1 MLKYRPNINPIKS
14 IRLEAYQMSTMKKRI
29 PMFLLALAM
38 MVAMAVPAF
47 ADGIST
53 RASTD
58 SFVTYCAYGGTN
70 EMSTV
75 GPSSMQDG
83 AEVKLAT
90 ASTSIT
96 HKFIA
101 VKADD
106 GSLRIFSRI
115 GYSAGNKSTSYTLNA
130 YRVGSNWP
138 CTMLKG
144 SRDNRADSE
153 IDFKTVDSVSF
164 RIFLSKRNRYLFQNG
179 INTTLTWQPYTE
191 NNSCRWYEKF

>member
-1 MLKYRPNINPIKS
+1 
-14 IRLEAYQMSTMKKRI
+14 MSTMKKRI

-47 ADGIST
+47 ADGIAT
-53 RASTD
+53 RASTG

-75 GPSSMQDG
+75 GPSAMQDG

-164 RIFLSKRNRYLFQNG
+164 RIFLSQRNRYLFQNG